1 MYVASPSGK
10 YRMFVLAAAIGALAT
25 GCGVQRLPAAS
36 APAKVVPG
44 DLDLPVDPPA
54 AGTGRVIIET
64 NGEPAKVVEIT
75 GAATASNGRYTATI
89 VGVRPLCTTPCIV
102 DLPYGSHPLVMHSL
116 SDETHQSETE
126 LEVGARAKVFRHT
139 LGERKDGGAAR
150 TVGSTLLTLGIVA
163 AATGAILWAVGASST
178 TGSDLAGRGQL
189 ITGLG
194 AGGIGLSI
202 PFLLVGRPTERPG
215 STTQWNL
222 PSSIA
227 PQAPSPSPQ
236 GAALDRL

>member
-1 MYVASPSGK
+1 MTCRLFLLG
-10 YRMFVLAAAIGALAT
+10 AAIGALAT
-25 GCGVQRLPAAS
+25 GCGVQQLPAAS
-36 APAKVVPG
+36 PPAQVVPS
-44 DLDLPVDPPA
+44 DLDVPLEPPA
-54 AGTGRVIIET
+54 AGTGRVILET

-75 GAATASNGRYTATI
+75 GAATALSGRYTATI

-102 DLPYGSHPLVMHSL
+102 DLPYGSHPLVMHSI

-126 LEVGARAKVFRHT
+126 LEVGARTKVFRHA

-150 TVGSTLLTLGIVA
+150 TLGSSLLTLGLLTV
-163 AATGAILWAVGASST
+163 ATGAVLWAAGASNT
-178 TGSDLAGRGQL
+178 NGSDLAGKGQL

-194 AGGIGLSI
+194 AGGVLLSI

-222 PSSIA
+222 PASISPQSA
-227 PQAPSPSPQ
+227 PAAPQ

>member
-1 MYVASPSGK
+1 MK
-10 YRMFVLAAAIGALAT
+10 CRLFVLGAAFGALAM
-25 GCGVQRLPAAS
+25 GCGVERLPAANP
-36 APAKVVPG
+36 PAKVVPTG
-44 DLDLPVDPPA
+44 LDIPPDPPA
-54 AGTGRVIIET
+54 AGTGRVILET
-64 NGEPAKVVEIT
+64 NGEPATVVEIT

-126 LEVGARAKVFRHT
+126 LEVGARAKVFRHS

-150 TVGSTLLTLGIVA
+150 TVGSSLLTLGLLA
-163 AATGAILWAVGASST
+163 AATGAVLWAAGASNT
-178 TGSDLAGRGQL
+178 NGSDLASKGQL
-189 ITGLG
+189 VTLLG

-202 PFLLVGRPTERPG
+202 PLLLVGRPTERPG

-222 PSSIA
+222 PGTVTPRPA
-227 PQAPSPSPQ
+227 PVSPQ

>member
-1 MYVASPSGK
+1 MNC
-10 YRMFVLAAAIGALAT
+10 RLFVLGAAIGVLAT
-25 GCGVQRLPAAS
+25 GCGVQRLPAANP
-36 APAKVVPG
+36 PAKVVPS
-44 DLDLPVDPPA
+44 DLDLPLDPPA
-54 AGTGRVIIET
+54 AGTGRVILET

-75 GAATASNGRYTATI
+75 GAATASSGRYTATI
-89 VGVRPLCTTPCIV
+89 VGVRPLCTTPCVV

-126 LEVGARAKVFRHT
+126 LEVGARAKVFRHS

-150 TVGSTLLTLGIVA
+150 TVGSSLLTLGLLAVT
-163 AATGAILWAVGASST
+163 TGAILWAAGASNT
-178 TGSDLAGRGQL
+178 NGSDLAGKGQL
-189 ITGLG
+189 VTLLG

-222 PSSIA
+222 PGAVA
-227 PQAPSPSPQ
+227 PQAPSPAPQ